1 MPICEGMS
9 QIVPVC
15 HSRRR
20 PHKGNWKSW
29 AAWLLCCCY
38 LVVCLA
44 PVQGGGGVAPVAV
57 IARVEL
63 EGDHGGHRGEE
74 GSRERYTG
82 TMLYLYIVYIYAV
95 SLCSIL
101 QCAVSLCSVRLVV
114 CSAQQRVSTAPSS
127 RALQHKQLIGSA
139 RPGPGC
145 CIQLCGAARR
155 SLYLNIT
162 RILSWQKTLQFDDCR

>member
-20 PHKGNWKSW
+20 PHKGNWESW
-29 AAWLLCCCY
+29 AAWLLCCY

-74 GSRERYTG
+74 GSREGYTSTSREGYTGTG
-82 TMLYLYIVYIYAV
+82 TMLYIYAV
-95 SLCSIL
+95 WLCSIL

-114 CSAQQRVSTAPSS
+114 CSAQQRVSSARSS

-155 SLYLNIT
+155 SLYN
-162 RILSWQKTLQFDDCR
+162 TLL